1 MKGTLTGN
9 HMKTEKA
16 GKDRVHASVAGRG
29 ATDTIGNEG
38 GIRWEKA
45 LESMSALSLCPHCLQ
60 RERLQ
65 RDDARRGGLRQSRDL
80 NLLPLTQH

>member
-16 GKDRVHASVAGRG
+16 GKDRVHASVAGMG
-29 ATDTIGNEG
+29 ATDAIGNEG

-45 LESMSALSLCPHCLQ
+45 LESMSALCAHTACRGRGY
-60 RERLQ
+60 REKTPEETGYGR
-65 RDDARRGGLRQSRDL
+65 AE
-80 NLLPLTQH
+80 T